1 MYAAGGSVKP
11 AWLWCIPL
19 VLLAAAS
26 RVPQLASPHLI
37 LDGDEAVLGL
47 MARHLLDGREWPW
60 FFDGQAY
67 GLSTVEAAAG
77 AAAFAVAGASA
88 VPLKVAMLA
97 LWLVGVL
104 AHQRALAR
112 LIGGARATVSAAL
125 LVLMPAWAVWS
136 MKARGGYLTAFA
148 AAGVA
153 LLLLLVRLIERR
165 DETAHV
171 HRAVHD
177 VTWVSVG
184 ALVGLIFFA
193 QRLWLPGLVP
203 AVAAASWLDRRRP
216 RGLFALAAGA
226 CGVVAAVK
234 VGSGLTWPLLF
245 SAPRGRN
252 PDLLASVHLFFE
264 RLYTAFTGSYYLWK
278 PAEPGPVTKL
288 LAAISAGVLLILV
301 VIQVYRLVSRQWLPW
316 SHGCAAAVVLTLGTI
331 WLLID
336 APDARYLLPVMA
348 WMWCWAAIE
357 AHDFA
362 REQVGAARGLTA
374 AAGVLLVLGVVSCV
388 EFRGYTYL
396 WNRSVPQVPEEAAL
410 DEVLDHLRARGV
422 QHVFATNGLLQWQI
436 TFYSGET
443 IVARYFSDRDRYQ
456 PYITAV
462 DAAFESGAPVA
473 MVGYIRSSPDIE
485 AAVDAS
491 TLLVVQDR
499 YFVYIDPDETLLR
512 QMGFRF
518 FKDRG

>member
-1 MYAAGGSVKP
+1 MSVAGGSVKP
-11 AWLWCIPL
+11 AWLWFIPL

-26 RVPQLASPHLI
+26 RVPQLVSPHLI

-47 MARHLLDGREWPW
+47 MARHLLDGRGWPW

-77 AAAFAVAGASA
+77 AAAFAVAGAGA
-88 VPLKVAMLA
+88 VPLKAAMLV

-153 LLLLLVRLIERR
+153 LLLLVWLIEHR
-165 DETAHV
+165 DETTHV
-171 HRAVHD
+171 HPIVQD
-177 VTWVSVG
+177 VTWASVG
-184 ALVGLIFFA
+184 ALVALIFFA

-203 AVAAASWLDRRRP
+203 AVAVASWLDRRRL
-216 RGLFALAAGA
+216 RSLFALAAGA
-226 CGVVAAVK
+226 CGVVVVVK
-234 VGSGLTWPLLF
+234 TGSGLAWPLLF

-252 PDLLASVHLFFE
+252 PDLLASLHLFFE
-264 RLYTAFTGSYYLWK
+264 RLHTALTGSYYLWK

-288 LAAISAGVLLILV
+288 LAAISAGVLLMLV
-301 VIQVYRLVSRQWLPW
+301 VMQVYRLVRRQWLPW

-348 WMWCWAAIE
+348 WIWCWAAIE
-357 AHDFA
+357 ADHFA
-362 REQVGAARGLTA
+362 RQRVGAARGLAA
-374 AAGVLLVLGVVSCV
+374 AAGVLLALGVVSCV

-396 WNRSVPQVPEEAAL
+396 WNRSVPQVHEAAAL

-456 PYITAV
+456 PYVNAV
-462 DAAFESGAPVA
+462 DAALESGAPVA
-473 MVGYIRSSPDIE
+473 MVGYVRLSPDIE
-485 AAVDAS
+485 AAVDPS

-499 YFVYIDPDETLLR
+499 YVVYIGPDETLLR